1 LHALRDLG
9 VEDLDHYRRDL
20 PETIYKRCRHVVT
33 ENARVRAAAA
43 ALEKEDLATF
53 GRLMAESHISLKN
66 DYEVS
71 CPELDLMVEL
81 AGQVGGVFGARMTGG
96 GFGGSTVNL
105 VDRRCVENF
114 QISVSSAYKKSTGLD
129 PQILVSSAAA
139 GAAEVM
145 ASTAADDFI
154 SSNSNSR

>member
-1 LHALRDLG
+1 
-9 VEDLDHYRRDL
+9 
-20 PETIYKRCRHVVT
+20 
-33 ENARVRAAAA
+33 
-43 ALEKEDLATF
+43 
-53 GRLMAESHISLKN
+53 
-66 DYEVS
+66 
-71 CPELDLMVEL
+71 MVEL

-154 SSNSNSR
+154 SSNSDSR